1 VSTSPAPVPTGSH
14 VLVVG
19 AGVSGLTAARALR
32 DAGHDVTIVDK
43 GHAVGGRLATRT
55 VGAARFDHGA
65 QFLTVK
71 DDQVRARLEDWERAG
86 VVTPW
91 FRGAPDPGRAV
102 DPDGHPRYRGTPVM
116 RSIAEHLA
124 VGLDVRTGERV
135 RAIAP
140 DAGGWKVTSSPVD
153 GGEEGHRASHALV
166 VTAPAPQTLDLLAA
180 GGTVLA
186 PSVQRVLA
194 TVTFD
199 PCLAVLAVPRGATA
213 LPHHGALR
221 LSEGP
226 LSFLADDR
234 RKGASPVPAVVVHG
248 APDIS
253 RRLWTASDDE
263 VSRTLLAAAEPH
275 LGVAADAVHVHR
287 WRYARPTSPAPDD
300 DALIDL
306 APAPIVIA
314 GDAFT
319 GGRVEGA
326 IRSGDAAARHLLAV
340 L

>member
-1 VSTSPAPVPTGSH
+1 VSTASADIPTGSH

-32 DAGHDVTIVDK
+32 DAGHDVTVVDK

-71 DDQVRARLEDWERAG
+71 DDDVRARLEDWERAG
-86 VVTPW
+86 VVTTW
-91 FRGAPDPGRAV
+91 FRGAPDPGRAAEA
-102 DPDGHPRYRGTPVM
+102 DGHPRYRGTPVM

-124 VGLDVRTGERV
+124 DGLEVHTGERV

-140 DAGGWKVTSSPVD
+140 DAGGWRVTTAPVD
-153 GGEEGHRASHALV
+153 GGEDAHHTAHALV
-166 VTAPAPQTLDLLAA
+166 VTAPAPQTLELLRA

-186 PSVQRVLA
+186 PAVHRVLTA
-194 TVTFD
+194 VTFD
-199 PCLAVLAVPRGATA
+199 PCLAVLGVPRGATA
-213 LPHHGALR
+213 LPDHGALR
-221 LSEGP
+221 LTDGP
-226 LSFLADDR
+226 LTFLADGR

-253 RRLWTASDDE
+253 RELWTASDDE
-263 VSRTLLAAAEPH
+263 VSRILLAAAEPH
-275 LGVAADAVHVHR
+275 LGVTADAVHVHR

-300 DALIDL
+300 DALLDL
-306 APAPIVIA
+306 APAPIVLA

-326 IRSGDAAARHLLAV
+326 IRSGDAAARHLLDV

>member
-1 VSTSPAPVPTGSH
+1 VPTSSVRVPSGSP

-19 AGVSGLTAARALR
+19 AGVSGLSAARALR

-55 VGAARFDHGA
+55 IGEARFDHGA

-71 DDQVRARLEDWERAG
+71 DDDVRARLEGWERDG
-86 VVTPW
+86 VATTW
-91 FRGAPDPGRAV
+91 FRGAPDPDRVGEA
-102 DPDGHPRYRGTPVM
+102 DGHPRYRGTPVM

-124 VGLDVRTGERV
+124 VGLDVHTGERV
-135 RAIAP
+135 GAIAP
-140 DAGGWKVTSSPVD
+140 DVGGWRVTSAPVD
-153 GGEEGHRASHALV
+153 GGPDGHRVAHALV
-166 VTAPAPQTLDLLAA
+166 VTAPAPQTLELLAA
-180 GGTVLA
+180 GGTLLT
-186 PSVQRVLA
+186 PSVHRLLA
-194 TVTFD
+194 AVTFD

-213 LPHHGALR
+213 LPRHGALR
-221 LSEGP
+221 LTDGP
-226 LSFLADDR
+226 LTFLADDR

-253 RRLWTASDDE
+253 RELWTASDAE

-275 LGVAADAVHVHR
+275 LGVTADPVHVHR
-287 WRYARPTSPAPDD
+287 WRYARPTSPEPDA

-306 APAPIVIA
+306 APAPIAIA

-326 IRSGDAAARHLLAV
+326 IRSGDAAARELLAV